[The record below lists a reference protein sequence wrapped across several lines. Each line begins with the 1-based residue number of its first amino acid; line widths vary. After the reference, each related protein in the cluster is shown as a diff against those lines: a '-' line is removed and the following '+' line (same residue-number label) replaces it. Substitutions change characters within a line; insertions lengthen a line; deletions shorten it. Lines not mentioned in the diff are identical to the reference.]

1 MKEAVKEFNALQLQL
16 FEALVTA
23 FPNEEQL
30 KSALTKSRA
39 LSKLKP
45 KECVT
50 MFGQHV
56 AQHRAKITAR
66 DTTLFN
72 DEEVMANPFFTA
84 LNLNALWNG
93 ASDTTKNSLYAYLDA
108 LLEKYDAAVAK

>member
-1 MKEAVKEFNALQLQL
+1 MW
-16 FEALVTA
+16 
-23 FPNEEQL
+23 
-30 KSALTKSRA
+30 
-39 LSKLKP
+39 
-45 KECVT
+45 
-50 MFGQHV
+50 QHV